1 MSYWESRQAREMYE
15 AMEDAEQAAREI
27 ADIYAKASRELN
39 YKITQIYERYR
50 DKFELDDDEALKLL
64 NQLRNPWDLDELRQR
79 LEGLKGA
86 EKKEI
91 LKELESPAYRA
102 RIERLENLQS
112 EIDRMMREVYNQE
125 KKVSTD
131 HYVDQYSQSYYR
143 EIYDLKKRTGL
154 DFSFGYVDD
163 KALNRIL
170 RTNWSGANY
179 SQRIWGNTQGLA
191 DDLKT
196 QLALAY
202 LTGKN
207 ESEIATEI
215 AKKYSTGAANA
226 RRLVRT
232 ESAYISGQAQAAADE
247 EAGLD
252 KYRILATLDLRT
264 SDICRE
270 MDGQVFAY
278 KDMEVG
284 VNYPPFHPY
293 CRTTVLSEIDDQDL
307 TQLKRRSRDPVTGEV
322 KTFPGDITYQKWYEK
337 EVAHNPEAL
346 FAEKVEK
353 HRGADMKQYERYVE
367 RLGKKKVGSI
377 DDFREMKYKTPE
389 LYEQLKAAYRN
400 PLSEAG
406 IEFERNMAIRNGNI
420 YGIQTTGG
428 KDIDKEILKDI
439 DNAIHK
445 LHKEHENIKIDK
457 ISFLPGDKLGS
468 DIARAAIDKKTLKT
482 TLKLNK
488 DIFSDPEALK
498 NILEHMPEGISEK
511 DGLYGYLLHEYTH
524 FMEYDYVI
532 KKHTINGITDAAKV
546 KEDLN
551 HCISATELLKEALS
565 SCGLDYNDGII
576 QTISEYAT
584 YNNAEAIAEAY
595 SYKGT
600 DKPLCEAIKKL
611 VNARWRK

>member
-1 MSYWESRQAREMYE
+1 MYE
-15 AMEDAEQAAREI
+15 AMESAEDAAREI
-27 ADIYAKASRELN
+27 ADIYAKASRDLN
-39 YKITQIYERYR
+39 YRLSMIYERYR
-50 DKFELDDDEALKLL
+50 DKYNLSDQDAMRLL
-64 NQLRNPWDLDELRQR
+64 NTIRDPGDLKELKSK
-79 LEGLKGA
+79 LEGLKGPEA
-86 EKKEI
+86 AEI

-102 RIERLENLQS
+102 RIERFQNLQT
-112 EIDRMMREVYNQE
+112 EIDRMMADVYQQE
-125 KKVSTD
+125 KKISTN
-131 HYVDQYSQSYYR
+131 HYVNQYTESYYR
-143 EIYDLKKRTGL
+143 EIYDLKKRTGM
-154 DFSFGYVDD
+154 DFSFSYVND
-163 KALNRIL
+163 KELNRIL

-179 SQRIWGNTQGLA
+179 SKRIWGNTRGLA
-191 DDLKT
+191 KELKT
-196 QLALAY
+196 QMTLAY

-207 ESEIATEI
+207 ESEIAGEL
-215 AKKYSTGAANA
+215 ANKYATGAAYA

-232 ESAYISGQAQAAADE
+232 ESAYVSGQAQAAADQ
-247 EAGLD
+247 EAGIESY
-252 KYRILATLDLRT
+252 KIIATLDLRT
-264 SDICRE
+264 SNICRE
-270 MDGQVFAY
+270 MDGKEFAY

-284 VNYPPFHPY
+284 VNYPPFHPF
-293 CRTTVLSEIDDQDL
+293 CRTTVLSELDDQNL
-307 TQLKRRSRDPVTGEV
+307 GELKRRSRDPETGKV
-322 KTFPGDITYQKWYEK
+322 KTFSGDITYQRWYK
-337 EVAHNPEAL
+337 DEVANNPEAL
-346 FAEKVEK
+346 FAEQVAK
-353 HRGADMKQYERYVE
+353 HRGADLQQHERYVE

-377 DDFREMKYKTPE
+377 DDFRELKYKTPE
-389 LYEQLKAAYRN
+389 EFEKLKELYKN
-400 PLSEAG
+400 PLSEVSAD
-406 IEFERNMAIRNGNI
+406 IERNMAIRNGNI

-445 LHKEHENIKIDK
+445 LHKEHENIKVDK

-482 TLKLNK
+482 TLKLNG

-584 YNNAEAIAEAY
+584 YNNAETIAEAY